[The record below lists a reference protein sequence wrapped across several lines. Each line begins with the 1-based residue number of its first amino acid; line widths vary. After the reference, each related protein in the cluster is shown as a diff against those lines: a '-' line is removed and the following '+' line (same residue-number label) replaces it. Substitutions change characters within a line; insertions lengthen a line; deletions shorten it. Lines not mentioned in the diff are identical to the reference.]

1 MRDRIEELESNT
13 GLPAAEMNNDAGSKP
28 EQVKQLEKAERR
40 LKSKQVELK
49 KLNGDLV
56 DQKNELAKGIPAACF
71 TFYLGNLIQPSF

>member
-13 GLPAAEMNNDAGSKP
+13 GLPAAEMNNDAGTKP

-56 DQKNELAKGIPAACF
+56 DQKNELAKA
-71 TFYLGNLIQPSF
+71 

>member
-13 GLPAAEMNNDAGSKP
+13 GLPAAEMNNDAGTKP
-28 EQVKQLEKAERR
+28 EQAKQLEKAERR

-56 DQKNELAKGIPAACF
+56 DQKNELAKA
-71 TFYLGNLIQPSF
+71 